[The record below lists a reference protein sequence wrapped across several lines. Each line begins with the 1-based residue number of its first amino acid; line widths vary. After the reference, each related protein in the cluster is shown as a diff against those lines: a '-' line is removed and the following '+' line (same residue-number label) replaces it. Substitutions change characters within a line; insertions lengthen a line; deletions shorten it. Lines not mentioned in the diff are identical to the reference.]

1 MNDHAG
7 KDIKIKLQLHRRSGF
22 ISIQGFPKFQTS
34 SNRLL
39 FDFSL
44 TIADIMLILDSV
56 LQKSIVQHFQQ
67 PHEWYNKTYPYIWHP
82 LKGISLSATIFMVV
96 SVSAERFRAVCHPM
110 SRKHV
115 STFIC

>member
-1 MNDHAG
+1 MNNHN
-7 KDIKIKLQLHRRSGF
+7 K
-22 ISIQGFPKFQTS
+22 
-34 SNRLL
+34 LL
-39 FDFSL
+39 FDCSL

-67 PHEWYNKTYPYIWHP
+67 PPEWYNKTYPYIWHP

-110 SRKHV
+110 SRRHV
-115 STFIC
+115 STFICLIDR

>member
-1 MNDHAG
+1 MVGNQYRYPFIGNMNDNTYNMNNHN
-7 KDIKIKLQLHRRSGF
+7 KLSF
-22 ISIQGFPKFQTS
+22 A
-34 SNRLL
+34 
-39 FDFSL
+39 FSL

-67 PHEWYNKTYPYIWHP
+67 PPEWYNKTYPYIWHP
-82 LKGISLSATIFMVV
+82 LKGISLSATIFMVI

-115 STFIC
+115 STCICLIDR